1 LKHSR
6 KKFWLS
12 WLRLFTCFLWLRVKC
27 DCPSL
32 AQLCTL
38 VTKDRVDTHFVCVL
52 QITDVGI
59 YLFIYL
65 FGQYWGLTL
74 GSYHW
79 RHILSPFCF
88 KLFSDR
94 I

>member
-38 VTKDRVDTHFVCVL
+38 VTKDRDGNKALRKLLWIEWTLILCVC
-52 QITDVGI
+52 
-59 YLFIYL
+59 
-65 FGQYWGLTL
+65 
-74 GSYHW
+74 
-79 RHILSPFCF
+79 C
-88 KLFSDR
+88 K
-94 I
+94 